1 MIAQSAASSS
11 SHLPT
16 PPTAPVASGSSQV
29 PSAPAPIPPQPTWMH
44 LPTMVPSQ
52 WQQSPIPL
60 FRAPPSHHLPLQQLL
75 PIPSPPTSIPQPHLR
90 QYYHPQPMLTGYYA
104 VPPYQHSLGPALPP
118 QPSAPVL
125 TPNRSG
131 PHNIVLDRSS
141 QHLLEQRSGLHN
153 IFLDRSSQ
161 HLLKQVVTTSSW
173 TGSRNIFLNSVQVVT
188 TSSWTG
194 PRNVFLDSHPL
205 IHGANIKVKTTASNS
220 GACDN
225 VSTRIPSAH
234 ILWWWPKFKV
244 AFTGRSVVEAMAG
257 STRNRSITPDPG
269 SGRSSNYL
277 SIGGHGN
284 NSRPQSSRSTSGE
297 VLEIPEVGIQPP
309 SSPTLSLDE
318 PISAGIRRRRDSGPS
333 NHGDP
338 TKLTP
343 QHTKRLKMHAKKACE
358 ENEVPQD
365 EVMTFI
371 DTGDIFYMLL
381 DLKITLIKLCEGN
394 KARRMQEIKD
404 TLESKDFES
413 QDFISKNQE
422 IFKIPPGLL
431 DDVELRAQ
439 LGKVVTKLLTNIRS
453 AIKGGLTTSI
463 VKRTSIADVTR
474 SLARSGSGM
483 EVDSTHWN
491 RIALL
496 RRLLQ
501 IFLIGV
507 SDYKTAS
514 IEDLFS
520 AYLIPSLKQDLRD
533 KVVRELSIDV
543 GQLEED
549 LFDADLNG
557 TNVTGNSSQAPTQVN
572 GQNGADMGDEQHVDQ
587 NGAEQDDLDANEED
601 ESSNANGGANSANG
615 AVLPDNPVDSGFGL
629 VEGMPARYNST
640 IKFWNFVD
648 DSLSAMRRIADESSS
663 IATEQ
668 EKELQKL
675 FIEVFQADLAEF
687 PGGKKVS
694 KLISKTNP
702 RWQTT
707 IQTGL
712 IW

>member
-1 MIAQSAASSS
+1 MFQRGYRLRMS
-11 SHLPT
+11 
-16 PPTAPVASGSSQV
+16 SGSGQS
-29 PSAPAPIPPQPTWMH
+29 SRS
-44 LPTMVPSQ
+44 PSQ
-52 WQQSPIPL
+52 GD
-60 FRAPPSHHLPLQQLL
+60 QLSR
-75 PIPSPPTSIPQPHLR
+75 PRSN
-90 QYYHPQPMLTGYYA
+90 TGA
-104 VPPYQHSLGPALPP
+104 
-118 QPSAPVL
+118 
-125 TPNRSG
+125 
-131 PHNIVLDRSS
+131 S
-141 QHLLEQRSGLHN
+141 Q
-153 IFLDRSSQ
+153 
-161 HLLKQVVTTSSW
+161 
-173 TGSRNIFLNSVQVVT
+173 
-188 TSSWTG
+188 
-194 PRNVFLDSHPL
+194 
-205 IHGANIKVKTTASNS
+205 
-220 GACDN
+220 
-225 VSTRIPSAH
+225 
-234 ILWWWPKFKV
+234 
-244 AFTGRSVVEAMAG
+244 AG

-269 SGRSSNYL
+269 SSRSSNYL

-284 NSRPQSSRSTSGE
+284 NSRPQSSRSTNGE

-343 QHTKRLKMHAKKACE
+343 QRMKRLKMHAKKACE

-371 DTGDIFYMLL
+371 DTGDIFYMLI

-394 KARRMQEIKD
+394 KARRMQELKD
-404 TLESKDFES
+404 ALESKDFENGLYNRLFACILS
-413 QDFISKNQE
+413 PNITAYVTDTQCHIMDFISKNQE

-439 LGKVVTKLLTNIRS
+439 LGKAVTKLLTNIRS
-453 AIKGGLTTSI
+453 AIKGALTTSI
-463 VKRTSIADVTR
+463 IKRTSIADVTR

-496 RRLLQ
+496 RRLLR

-533 KVVRELSIDV
+533 KVAHELSIDV

-549 LFDADLNG
+549 LFDADLDG

-587 NGAEQDDLDANEED
+587 NGAEQDDINANEED
-601 ESSNANGGANSANG
+601 ESSNANSGANSTNSANSANG
-615 AVLPDNPVDSGFGL
+615 AVLPDNPLDSGFGL
-629 VEGMPARYNST
+629 VEGMPVRYNST

-648 DSLSAMRRIADESSS
+648 DLLSAMRRIADESSS